1 MRAAVISEYQ
11 VPPALVERD
20 EPQTAA
26 GKAVL
31 ELRAAGLNPADL
43 AVASGSFPFGSPPL
57 PYVPGIEGVGTVV
70 HSGRFAPGT
79 RGGAPRRGRP
89 AGGGGGAAPWG
100 PGAPPRRGPGCG
112 PRGVGSES
120 APTGRSRSG

>member
-70 HSGRFAPGT
+70 HSGGFAAGT
-79 RGGAPRRGRP
+79 RVWASGRGL
-89 AGGGGGAAPWG
+89 
-100 PGAPPRRGPGCG
+100 
-112 PRGVGSES
+112 GVCTDGSFSE
-120 APTGRSRSG
+120 R